1 MDKEYVINLNNINNL
16 RQFNTNILYK
26 ITSNVDAKYENQTVD
41 AKSLMGL
48 ISLSSHNITV
58 IINSDDEEEL
68 KIFNSICKPFIIK
81 EGD

>member
-1 MDKEYVINLNNINNL
+1 MFY
-16 RQFNTNILYK
+16 
-26 ITSNVDAKYENQTVD
+26 AKYKNQIVD

-48 ISLSSHNITV
+48 ISLSSHNIKV

-68 KIFNSICKPFIIK
+68 KIFNNICKPFIVK